1 MQFIDKLIYDYFYLK
16 IDNDYII
23 NLIKSK
29 PQLREQFLIRIPIV
43 ISQMP
48 AQFPI
53 IGIVSKLDNYY
64 YIKLNDNGNYIIAI
78 SKLLNAIEIGYG
90 FSKLVNNNLLKYNL
104 FIIPPLSPVGSH
116 VTIGKNINP
125 NLIGKEIKF
134 TLANL
139 ASYFDSRGGLE
150 PSNLDKHFYP
160 IKWYVIYV
168 NGIPSDLIKNYYD
181 QPHISVG
188 VLGYRL

>member
-1 MQFIDKLIYDYFYLK
+1 MQFIDKLIYNYFYLK

-43 ISQMP
+43 LSQMP
-48 AQFPI
+48 AQFPT

-64 YIKLNDNGNYIIAI
+64 YIKLNDNGNYIVAI
-78 SKLLNAIEIGYG
+78 SKLLNAIEIGYR
-90 FSKLVNNNLLKYNL
+90 FNKLLPNNISNNLLKYNL
-104 FIIPPLSPVGSH
+104 SITPPLSPVGSH
-116 VTIGKNINP
+116 VTIGNNINP

-139 ASYFDSRGGLE
+139 ASYFDQRGGLA
-150 PSNLDKHFYP
+150 
-160 IKWYVIYV
+160 I
-168 NGIPSDLIKNYYD
+168 
-181 QPHISVG
+181 QSVK
-188 VLGYRL
+188 